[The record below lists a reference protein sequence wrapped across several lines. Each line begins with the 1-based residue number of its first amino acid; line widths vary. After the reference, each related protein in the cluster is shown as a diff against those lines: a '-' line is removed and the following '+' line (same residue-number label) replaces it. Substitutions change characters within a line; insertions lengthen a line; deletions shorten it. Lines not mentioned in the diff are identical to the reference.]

1 MTKNRPGKLMPKIS
15 KNIIKNNQHNMK
27 KTTANS
33 ANTSSNNSQNQTTN
47 KMNKQNKTAQPKAP
61 KKAFV
66 YEKQPVNPSA
76 IQIHPLLLAA
86 GEIVSN
92 DVFVDFYK
100 EFNYL
105 EIPVIT
111 EDGFAITHAA
121 DVIAAQN
128 LGLETIDAVVM
139 KNAMQNDV
147 VRFISFKNV
156 IGHGKNRT
164 AIYKMVTYLTEYLTK
179 TPEGKELAGEFDTNK
194 TRTIAGT
201 MVGVSAGTV
210 QNVMTVGNNEPG
222 FLEQIDKGEMTMT
235 AAIKQIVNKKEPSK
249 SIPFESRK
257 KYEDVL
263 FSSKGKNDPAKF
275 NLNSVVMNFEELGE
289 LNLNISGSSVAGTLN
304 GQSIGALS
312 QSVRS
317 DYESED
323 SSKSQHVQS
332 HVFLPV
338 NDRFSIQ
345 IIIRDFDQLES
356 DGQLAIAGE
365 YADSDPLI
373 PREGDPT
380 IPRQSDPSFPR

>member
-1 MTKNRPGKLMPKIS
+1 MKKATKTTKTQ
-15 KNIIKNNQHNMK
+15 NQNKTMK

-33 ANTSSNNSQNQTTN
+33 AETSSNNSKSTKMKKQTTA
-47 KMNKQNKTAQPKAP
+47 AQPTAP
-61 KKAFV
+61 KTAFV
-66 YEKQPVNPSA
+66 YEKQTINPST

-86 GEIVSN
+86 GSIVSN
-92 DVFVDFYK
+92 DVFVEFYK

-128 LGLETIDAVVM
+128 LGLATIDVVVM
-139 KNAMQNDV
+139 KNALQNDV
-147 VRFISFKNV
+147 VRFISIKNV
-156 IGHGKNRT
+156 IGHGKKRT
-164 AIYKMVTYLTEYLTK
+164 AIFQMVKYLTDYLTT
-179 TPEGKELAGEFDTNK
+179 TPEGQELAGEFETNK
-194 TRTIAGT
+194 TRTIAGS

-222 FLEQIDKGEMTMT
+222 FLEKIDNGEMTMA
-235 AAIKQIVNKKEPSK
+235 AAIEQIVHKKEPSK

-289 LNLNISGSSVAGTLN
+289 LNLNISGSSVAGSLN
-304 GQSIGALS
+304 GQSLGEIS

-323 SSKSQHVQS
+323 SSRSQHVQS
-332 HVFLPV
+332 HVFLSI

-345 IIIRDFDQLES
+345 IIIRDLDQLEGE
-356 DGQLAIAGE
+356 GQLAIA
-365 YADSDPLI
+365 A
-373 PREGDPT
+373 
-380 IPRQSDPSFPR
+380 

>member
-1 MTKNRPGKLMPKIS
+1 MKKATKTTKTQ
-15 KNIIKNNQHNMK
+15 NQNKTMK

-33 ANTSSNNSQNQTTN
+33 AETSSNNSKSTKMKKQTTA
-47 KMNKQNKTAQPKAP
+47 AQPKAN
-61 KKAFV
+61 KTAFV
-66 YEKQPVNPSA
+66 YEKQSINPST

-128 LGLETIDAVVM
+128 LGIETIDAVVM
-139 KNAMQNDV
+139 KNATQNDV

-156 IGHGKNRT
+156 ISHGKNRV
-164 AIYKMVTYLTEYLTK
+164 AIYKMITYLTNYLTG
-179 TPEGKELAGEFDTNK
+179 TPEGKEWAGEFATNK
-194 TRTIAGT
+194 TRTILGEIMNLSSGT
-201 MVGVSAGTV
+201 IQGVSAIGKNNPELLAKID
-210 QNVMTVGNNEPG
+210 QGKMTSAAAMATITKP
-222 FLEQIDKGEMTMT
+222 DK
-235 AAIKQIVNKKEPSK
+235 APKV
-249 SIPFESRK
+249 IPFESRK

-289 LNLNISGSSVAGTLN
+289 LNLNISGSSVAGSLN
-304 GQSIGALS
+304 GQSLGEIS

-323 SSKSQHVQS
+323 SSRSQHVQS
-332 HVFLPV
+332 HVFLPI

-345 IIIRDFDQLES
+345 IIIRDLDQLEGE
-356 DGQLAIAGE
+356 GQLAIA
-365 YADSDPLI
+365 A
-373 PREGDPT
+373 
-380 IPRQSDPSFPR
+380 

>member
-1 MTKNRPGKLMPKIS
+1 
-15 KNIIKNNQHNMK
+15 MK
-27 KTTANS
+27 KTTTNS
-33 ANTSSNNSQNQTTN
+33 AETSSNNSKSTKMKKQTTA
-47 KMNKQNKTAQPKAP
+47 AQPTAP
-61 KKAFV
+61 KTAFV
-66 YEKQPVNPSA
+66 YEKQTINPST

-92 DVFVDFYK
+92 DVFVEFYK

-128 LGLETIDAVVM
+128 LGLETIDVVVM

-164 AIYKMVTYLTEYLTK
+164 AIYKMVTYLTDYLTK
-179 TPEGKELAGEFDTNK
+179 TPEGKELAGEFETNK

-210 QNVMTVGNNEPG
+210 QNAMFIGNNEPG

-235 AAIKQIVNKKEPSK
+235 AAIEQIVNKKEPSK

-257 KYEDVL
+257 RSEDVL

-289 LNLNISGSSVAGTLN
+289 LNLNISGNSVAGSLN
-304 GQSIGALS
+304 GQSLGALS

-332 HVFLPV
+332 HVFLPI

-356 DGQLAIAGE
+356 EGQLAIA
-365 YADSDPLI
+365 A
-373 PREGDPT
+373 
-380 IPRQSDPSFPR
+380 